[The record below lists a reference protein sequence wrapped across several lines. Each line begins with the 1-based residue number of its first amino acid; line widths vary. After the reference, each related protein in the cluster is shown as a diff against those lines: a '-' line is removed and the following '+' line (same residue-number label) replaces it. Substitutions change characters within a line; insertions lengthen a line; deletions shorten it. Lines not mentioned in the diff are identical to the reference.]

1 MSTYSCKDP
10 KAQNIYIFK
19 ITTRPTDIA
28 GQLDCV
34 SVYSARNKNG
44 RQFPISISRTT
55 GHITSLSFITWLEML
70 TDSVSALPLSESL
83 IVMKNLNISDISHK
97 NNLPSSIWTGAYCS
111 LVVHSLTETM
121 CVTWCNMT

>member
-1 MSTYSCKDP
+1 M
-10 KAQNIYIFK
+10 IFK

-34 SVYSARNKNG
+34 SVYSARNKKS
-44 RQFPISISRTT
+44 RQFPISISKTR
-55 GHITSLSFITWLEML
+55 GHITSLPFITWLEML
-70 TDSVSALPLSESL
+70 TDSGVSALPLSENL